1 MEKLICALWAPD
13 GVSRADYAEQLKG
26 ALPAA
31 LKEAGASG
39 IRLNVRDATVE
50 PAAPLLQT

>member
-39 IRLNVRDATVE
+39 IRLNVRDATV
-50 PAAPLLQT
+50 